1 MISEITDEK
10 HICCIC
16 KRIFYGYGNNPDPV
30 EREGRCCDDCNISHV
45 IATRLSMLGIVP
57 TEKEIEEMEQQRL
70 EDEKNG
76 EKNGI

>member
-1 MISEITDEK
+1 
-10 HICCIC
+10 
-16 KRIFYGYGNNPDPV
+16 
-30 EREGRCCDDCNISHV
+30 
-45 IATRLSMLGIVP
+45 MLGIVP